1 MTTVVKRQ
9 ASSRFPS
16 RTFSGPSSRPSRTSR
31 LFAALVA
38 ATLVL
43 LGVRPVTHAGENGGQ
58 ALTLSARSVAAPEAD
73 AQPDTQPD
81 TVDAALERG
90 DLGSARELAKA
101 QREAD
106 PSAANWRTEAE
117 VLERAGDYG
126 GAIAAYQAHMAALPD
141 DAEQAHATA
150 KADLARVKAQQR
162 GTVAGEPAST
172 HREELDAAWAPKKKK
187 ANNKPKKKVAVAP
200 VDEPDD
206 RVIDKWYFWVTLGA
220 IVASAAAVTG
230 IAIRASRQDQ
240 PDALGLQRAPTT
252 GPTMLRF

>member
-1 MTTVVKRQ
+1 MTTVVKSQ
-9 ASSRFPS
+9 PTSPRF
-16 RTFSGPSSRPSRTSR
+16 RSRTSSS
-31 LFAALVA
+31 LAFVA
-38 ATLVL
+38 AFVAVTLVL
-43 LGVRPVTHAGENGGQ
+43 LGVQPVAWASDDEGR
-58 ALTLSARSVAAPEAD
+58 ALTLSARSVSSPESNPGAETD
-73 AQPDTQPD
+73 SVA
-81 TVDAALERG
+81 AALERG
-90 DLGSARELAKA
+90 DLTSARELAAA

-126 GAIAAYQAHMAALPD
+126 GAIAAYQAHLAALPGD
-141 DAEQAHATA
+141 DEAAKGIA
-150 KADLARVKAQQR
+150 KADIARVKDLQR
-162 GTVAGEPAST
+162 GTTGGEPEST
-172 HREELDAAWAPKKKK
+172 HRQELDKAWAPKKTKPKK
-187 ANNKPKKKVAVAP
+187 KPKKKVVVAP

-230 IAIRASRQDQ
+230 IAIRASRQGQ